1 MLLCGAFILGLLGAT
16 IGGICSLIIGYS
28 VVDSMIGTT
37 QYFFMFDSIVYVPL
51 GMAIGI
57 VVCIVSGVYPA
68 WKASNMDPIDALRS
82 E

>member
-1 MLLCGAFILGLLGAT
+1 MVE
-16 IGGICSLIIGYS
+16 GYS

-51 GMAIGI
+51 GMLIGI